1 MDMNNEWDT
10 HFYMVLLSLEQL
22 SNKYYIEYYI
32 VYYIEIEAVSLLWFT
47 KIKKVQLDTLH
58 KIRLQLKSNWILIR
72 FFLSFG

>member
-32 VYYIEIEAVSLLWFT
+32 VYYIEIEAVSLLLFT
-47 KIKKVQLDTLH
+47 KIKKVQLDIWR
-58 KIRLQLKSNWILIR
+58 KIKL
-72 FFLSFG
+72 

>member
-32 VYYIEIEAVSLLWFT
+32 VYYIEIEAVSLLWFQNLE
-47 KIKKVQLDTLH
+47 ISIGHLA
-58 KIRLQLKSNWILIR
+58 
-72 FFLSFG
+72 

>member
-47 KIKKVQLDTLH
+47 KIKKVQLDTWH
-58 KIRLQLKSNWILIR
+58 KIRFYLKSNLD
-72 FFLSFG
+72 SN